1 MCSDRSSCYKSANH
15 TRQSPAAMKSDSKP
29 MTMQHYRALADFRY
43 ELRRF
48 LRYSEQVTRRNG
60 LTPLQYQLLLQIKGS
75 PDSRGATIGGL
86 AERLLAKHHGVVA
99 LATRCE
105 KLGLIVRQASKD
117 DRRVV
122 YLTLSAK
129 GDRALERLAR
139 WHRDEHRALQG
150 RLVVQILEPPSDS
163 VETSAPFYGLP
174 PTD

>member
-1 MCSDRSSCYKSANH
+1 
-15 TRQSPAAMKSDSKP
+15 
-29 MTMQHYRALADFRY
+29 MTMHQYRALADFRY

-60 LTPLQYQLLLQIKGS
+60 LTPLQYQLLLQIKGH
-75 PDSRGATIGGL
+75 PEGSRITIGGL
-86 AERLLAKHHGVVA
+86 AERLQAKHHGVVA

-105 KLGLIVRQASKD
+105 KLGLIVRQTSKE

-129 GDRALERLAR
+129 GERALERLAR

-150 RLVVQILEPPSDS
+150 RLVVRS
-163 VETSAPFYGLP
+163 VEPGPGSDAESA
-174 PTD
+174 